1 MNNEKKVISY
11 IKKETNFKGS
21 FEDIEN
27 RINFQNIVIKNDKN
41 KIKFFNNGFGRL
53 KIAFLCLTCS
63 IVCFVGGFNVANAF
77 NNQFKIINTV
87 FEYDTYEAF
96 ENAVYNYE
104 ELYPEQ
110 KLKVFDIDL
119 GDEFTYEYK
128 IRGELKYKND
138 DVNNIENVIS
148 FDYRIPQI
156 NISLNDNY
164 ISLFF
169 KKEYYGGKY
178 KYESRINEIVF
189 FEIDENNK
197 QIKPFLSYSINSNNK
212 ELISQFESYIFD
224 HIYLLEV

>member
-41 KIKFFNNGFGRL
+41 KIKFFNNGFDRL

-63 IVCFVGGFNVANAF
+63 IVCFVGGYSLAEIFNK
-77 NNQFKIINTV
+77 QFKIINTV
-87 FEYDTYEAF
+87 FEYDSYEEF
-96 ENAVYNYE
+96 ESAVYNYE

-119 GDEFTYEYK
+119 GDDFTYEYK
-128 IRGELKYKND
+128 IRGELKYKNN
-138 DVNNIENVIS
+138 DVYDIVS

-156 NISLNDNY
+156 NISLNDNCIY
-164 ISLFF
+164 LFF
-169 KKEYYGGKY
+169 KKEYYGGKFILE
-178 KYESRINEIVF
+178 KWMDKNFLYELDN
-189 FEIDENNK
+189 NNK
-197 QIKPFLSYSINSNNK
+197 KLINPFISYTINSNNK

-224 HIYLLEV
+224 HIHLLEV

>member
-63 IVCFVGGFNVANAF
+63 IVCFVGGYSLAEIFNK
-77 NNQFKIINTV
+77 QFKIINTV
-87 FEYDTYEAF
+87 FEYDSYGEF

-119 GDEFTYEYK
+119 GDDFTYEYK
-128 IRGELKYKND
+128 IRGELKYKNND
-138 DVNNIENVIS
+138 IVS
-148 FDYRIPQI
+148 FDYRVPQI
-156 NISLNDNY
+156 DVFLNDNLYFVVLFKITYNGGNY
-164 ISLFF
+164 I
-169 KKEYYGGKY
+169 
-178 KYESRINEIVF
+178 YETYHNEKRMY
-189 FEIDENNK
+189 ELDENNNK
-197 QIKPFLSYSINSNNK
+197 YIDPFLIYVINQCNN

-224 HIYLLEV
+224 HIHLLEV

>member
-63 IVCFVGGFNVANAF
+63 IVCFVGGYSLAEVFNK
-77 NNQFKIINTV
+77 QFKIINTV
-87 FEYDTYEAF
+87 FEYDSYEEF

-119 GDEFTYEYK
+119 GDDFTYEYK
-128 IRGELKYKND
+128 IKGELKYKNND
-138 DVNNIENVIS
+138 MDNVVS
-148 FDYRIPQI
+148 FYRRVPKI
-156 NISLNDNY
+156 NIFLEKDY
-164 ISLFF
+164 ISIFF
-169 KKEYYGGKY
+169 KNEYYGGEY
-178 KYESRINEIVF
+178 IYESRINEVAF
-189 FEIDENNK
+189 FELDENNNK
-197 QIKPFLSYSINSNNK
+197 FIRPFMSYVINTKNK

-224 HIYLLEV
+224 HIHLLEV

>member
-63 IVCFVGGFNVANAF
+63 IVCFVGGYSLAEVFNK
-77 NNQFKIINTV
+77 QFKIINTI
-87 FEYDTYEAF
+87 FEYDSYEEF

-119 GDEFTYEYK
+119 GDDFTYEYK
-128 IRGELKYKND
+128 IRGELKYKNND
-138 DVNNIENVIS
+138 INDIVS
-148 FDYRIPQI
+148 FDYRTPCIEMLSE
-156 NISLNDNY
+156 NVKY

-169 KKEYYGGKY
+169 IIEYHGGNYLCETYYNEKRI
-178 KYESRINEIVF
+178 YEL
-189 FEIDENNK
+189 DENNNK
-197 QIKPFLSYSINSNNK
+197 QIKPFLSYTINSNNK
-212 ELISQFESYIFD
+212 ELISQFESYIFNN
-224 HIYLLEV
+224 IYLLEV

>member
-63 IVCFVGGFNVANAF
+63 IVCFVGGYSLSEVFNK
-77 NNQFKIINTV
+77 QFKIINTV
-87 FEYDTYEAF
+87 FEYDSYEEF

-119 GDEFTYEYK
+119 GDDFTYEYRIK
-128 IRGELKYKND
+128 GELKYKNND
-138 DVNNIENVIS
+138 ANDIVS

-156 NISLNDNY
+156 DIILNNSCFS
-164 ISLFF
+164 ILF
-169 KKEYYGGKY
+169 KKEYYGGKFILE
-178 KYESRINEIVF
+178 KRMDKNLLYELST
-189 FEIDENNK
+189 DNK
-197 QIKPFLSYSINSNNK
+197 KSIKPFLSYIINSNNK

-224 HIYLLEV
+224 HIHLLEV

>member
-41 KIKFFNNGFGRL
+41 KIKFFNNGFGRS

-63 IVCFVGGFNVANAF
+63 IVCFVGGYSLAEVFNK
-77 NNQFKIINTV
+77 QFKIINTV
-87 FEYDTYEAF
+87 FEYDSYEEF
-96 ENAVYNYE
+96 EKAVYNYE

-119 GDEFTYEYK
+119 GDDFTYEYK
-128 IRGELKYKND
+128 IRGELKYKNNDMD
-138 DVNNIENVIS
+138 DVVSFYIRTPYIELGFNNIS
-148 FDYRIPQI
+148 F
-156 NISLNDNY
+156 SLNYLSSFYGGNY
-164 ISLFF
+164 IVEDFQ
-169 KKEYYGGKY
+169 
-178 KYESRINEIVF
+178 YEKRIYEL
-189 FEIDENNK
+189 DESDNK
-197 QIKPFLSYSINSNNK
+197 FIRPFLSYMNNTNNK